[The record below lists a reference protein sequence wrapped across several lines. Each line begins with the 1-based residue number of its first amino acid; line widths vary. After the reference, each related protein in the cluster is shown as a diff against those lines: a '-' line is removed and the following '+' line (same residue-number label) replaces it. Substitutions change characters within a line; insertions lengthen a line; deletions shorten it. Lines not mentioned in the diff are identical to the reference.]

1 MRRATQHERI
11 GRLVAPQLAADEEL
25 VGTAVVWAASRSRV
39 PLLFRGRHRHP
50 LALTDSRLL
59 VFDRLRRTRKHATPM
74 LNARLSAL
82 TLERARSR
90 AFLYQVLADAGP
102 NRKAVF
108 EFSRGDQEL
117 GRTLARMLRE
127 REPAPA

>member
-1 MRRATQHERI
+1 
-11 GRLVAPQLAADEEL
+11 
-25 VGTAVVWAASRSRV
+25 
-39 PLLFRGRHRHP
+39 
-50 LALTDSRLL
+50 
-59 VFDRLRRTRKHATPM
+59 M

-90 AFLYQVLADAGP
+90 AFLYQVLVDAGP